1 MQKLSWPL
9 LVRLAFDMLL
19 GISDIIAWGV
29 AFVPQNAWT
38 RLEKDDNLVEVIR
51 TSKMSYAKALKI
63 AWDAWN

>member
-1 MQKLSWPL
+1 
-9 LVRLAFDMLL
+9 MLL

-29 AFVPQNAWT
+29 GFVPQNAWT

-63 AWDAWN
+63 AWDALN